1 MRIRFALSV
10 GALLLAGGA
19 VTGGAVAFAQP
30 APPTAQPTAP
40 VQAPPTEATRPTLPT
55 QRPTEVAPPTA
66 VPTRMPAQ
74 APGVKAPGV
83 KAPGGVRVPTAIPA
97 GPTGDLNLPDIWG

>member
-10 GALLLAGGA
+10 GALLLAGSA

-30 APPTAQPTAP
+30 APPTAQPSSP

-66 VPTRMPAQ
+66 VPSRVPPQ
-74 APGVKAPGV
+74 APGVT
-83 KAPGGVRVPTAIPA
+83 APGGVRVPTAIPA

>member
-1 MRIRFALSV
+1 MRIRFALTV

-19 VTGGAVAFAQP
+19 RTGGAVAFAQP
-30 APPTAQPTAP
+30 SPPTAQPTTP
-40 VQAPPTEATRPTLPT
+40 VQAPPTATARPTLPT

-74 APGVKAPGV
+74 APGVKAPS
-83 KAPGGVRVPTAIPA
+83 GGRVPTAIPV
-97 GPTGDLNLPDIWG
+97 GPAGDLNLPDIWG

>member
-10 GALLLAGGA
+10 GALLLVGGA

-30 APPTAQPTAP
+30 APPSAATQPTVPA
-40 VQAPPTEATRPTLPT
+40 QEPPSATTRPTLPA

-74 APGVKAPGV
+74 APGVRAPS
-83 KAPGGVRVPTAIPA
+83 GVRVPTAIPA